1 MKRGSIT
8 VFAALCL
15 LFTTS
20 ALLVLSEAARVWGL
34 EQYVEWKGRQSVEY
48 AAAEYQ
54 PYLWEQYHILSFDGG
69 RGSTQFEAG
78 TLTGEVM
85 RAAESRNGRG
95 TDLFGV
101 ELTHIYEPEYLLLTD
116 QEGEI
121 FISLVTSY
129 MKQNLPNEVLE
140 SFYEKYQK
148 AWDTQVENP
157 EYEDVETSIENA
169 ENGLQEARK
178 AAEAEERPVPAVA
191 ENPLETADSIR
202 ESMRDSLLVALL
214 PEGAKLP
221 TEQLP
226 VEEALENRVLE
237 GGNSYYES
245 SYGVQERIL
254 AAQYAG
260 SVFPCY
266 GREDGEQAV
275 TCALEYLVGGKA
287 TGQENLETAVKRLLL
302 GRTAANVT
310 VILSD
315 PEKMEQVYVVTT
327 ALAGFAVDP
336 FLHKAVKI
344 AVVGAWAFLE
354 SVQDVRALLAGGK
367 IALLKD
373 RSEWTMELSG
383 IGDAISGTRR
393 AKECVNGWTYEE
405 YLTQMLAGMDG
416 RTLAYRMMDL
426 MEWNLR
432 RQEDCSDCRMDH
444 MITAYSYRM
453 QFEAVPLFSKMS
465 LFSAKGKNAYYFE
478 TEKGISYIP

>member
-95 TDLFGV
+95 TDLFGA

-121 FISLVTSY
+121 FMSLVTSY

-140 SFYEKYQK
+140 SLYEKYQK

-157 EYEDVETSIENA
+157 EYEDVEASIETA
-169 ENGLQEARK
+169 ENGLQEARE
-178 AAEAEERPVPAVA
+178 AAEAEERLVPAVA
-191 ENPLETADSIR
+191 ENPLETADSMR
-202 ESMRDSLLVALL
+202 KSMRDSLLAALL

-221 TEQLP
+221 TETLP

-237 GGNSYYES
+237 EGNSYYES

-266 GREDGEQAV
+266 GREDGEQV
-275 TCALEYLVGGKA
+275 VSCALEYLVGGKA
-287 TGQENLETAVKRLLL
+287 TGQENLEAVVKRLLL
-302 GRTAANVT
+302 GRTAANDSDSVRSRENGAGLRCHNGISRFCCRPVSAQGSEDCGCGSVGISGKCAGRAGT
-310 VILSD
+310 VSR
-315 PEKMEQVYVVTT
+315 
-327 ALAGFAVDP
+327 
-336 FLHKAVKI
+336 
-344 AVVGAWAFLE
+344 W
-354 SVQDVRALLAGGK
+354 
-367 IALLKD
+367 KD
-373 RSEWTMELSG
+373 RIVKRPVRVDNGAVRHRRCNFRDETGEGMCEWV
-383 IGDAISGTRR
+383 D
-393 AKECVNGWTYEE
+393 V
-405 YLTQMLAGMDG
+405 
-416 RTLAYRMMDL
+416 
-426 MEWNLR
+426 
-432 RQEDCSDCRMDH
+432 
-444 MITAYSYRM
+444 
-453 QFEAVPLFSKMS
+453 
-465 LFSAKGKNAYYFE
+465 
-478 TEKGISYIP
+478 